1 MNGAYTKLLSLTLEN
16 NTTQDNSMDVYLL
29 ETDFRNVLL
38 FWAHSPTTDRT
49 ELTRNPHMNRFKSLD
64 RNVSISLPELNQ
76 CGLSSIDQALEKLNK
91 MSATAKRSLIDAC
104 ARTIDH
110 DGKSTDIEIQI
121 LRGIACA
128 LSCPLGPN
136 L

>member
-1 MNGAYTKLLSLTLEN
+1 MCYYSGRTRPLRTGRSRPETLYE
-16 NTTQDNSMDVYLL
+16 SG
-29 ETDFRNVLL
+29 
-38 FWAHSPTTDRT
+38 
-49 ELTRNPHMNRFKSLD
+49 FKSLD